1 MVAERSNTTDR
12 EIVIS
17 RDYDAPRELIWKAWT
32 QPEHVAQWWGPDGFT
47 TTIHEMDLRPG
58 GVWKLT
64 MHGPDGTEYPN
75 KSVFKEV
82 VELEKIVFSHGGG
95 KVDGPGAS
103 FEATWTFETIGNK
116 TRLTGRMVFPTAEA
130 RDRVIKEYNAVEG
143 GKQTLGRL
151 AKYLPTM
158 TGANSSSR
166 EVTIEHTLD
175 APRTLVWEVWS
186 NAEHVSQWWGP
197 RGFTIPEC
205 QIDFRVGGTM
215 RYVMRGPDGTDYPF
229 VGVYNVIDEPH
240 RIVMTGKI
248 DPDSGQDLVTTVEF
262 TESGGQTT
270 VKIRQTVPV
279 VEEYARGQ
287 VQGWTETLERLAEF
301 VASQKETTA

>member
-32 QPEHVAQWWGPDGFT
+32 QPKHVA
-47 TTIHEMDLRPG
+47 
-58 GVWKLT
+58 
-64 MHGPDGTEYPN
+64 
-75 KSVFKEV
+75 
-82 VELEKIVFSHGGG
+82 
-95 KVDGPGAS
+95 
-103 FEATWTFETIGNK
+103 
-116 TRLTGRMVFPTAEA
+116 
-130 RDRVIKEYNAVEG
+130 
-143 GKQTLGRL
+143 
-151 AKYLPTM
+151 
-158 TGANSSSR
+158 
-166 EVTIEHTLD
+166 
-175 APRTLVWEVWS
+175 
-186 NAEHVSQWWGP
+186 QWWGP

-205 QIDFRVGGTM
+205 HIDFRVGGTM

-248 DPDSGQDLVTTVEF
+248 DPDSRQDLVTTVEF

-279 VEEYARGQ
+279 IEEYARGQ

-301 VASQKETTA
+301 VASQKETSA